1 MGREGR
7 EVGCGREGRVG
18 KLGSVAIVGR
28 DGREVRDGRVGVGE
42 VVGDRSFG
50 PEQHVQATPGRQG
63 GLLGPSQ
70 AGGKLKIQIL
80 RHERE

>member
-18 KLGSVAIVGR
+18 KVGSVGR
-28 DGREVRDGRVGVGE
+28 LGREGRVGVGE
-42 VVGDRSFG
+42 VVGDRSLG
-50 PEQHVQATPGRQG
+50 PGQHVQATPGRQG

-70 AGGKLKIQIL
+70 ADGKLKIL
-80 RHERE
+80 CSEKYERE